1 MTLAIRL
8 FAKNSPSDIDWK
20 PLRDHRDT
28 VQRLT
33 VGSKSQQYPV
43 TDLGKLN
50 DALKDASGRYLFP
63 NLQEIFLWRVSN
75 IEEIPRIA
83 NLKTL
88 DIRDADDLRRVEI
101 PTGIERLIIER
112 CPNLDTLSITSP
124 MDSLRELSLSGCQG
138 LGHEQ
143 VLEVLRNS
151 PRLLTLDLSGIK
163 NLQSLRDS
171 IPKEYLERLSV
182 RDCHELQNLRLSPR
196 LEYADLR
203 GCSALEDGGLFSQNA
218 KYLKYLDLSLCRK
231 IRNIKPLENRIRQG
245 ELQSLFLFGSGVLD
259 PPSTEHG
266 SELGQDVAQETTD
279 FFRDKEFGTG
289 ESDRCKVLLLG
300 NGSAGK
306 TELAHRLCD
315 IKRIDD
321 SSTDNIQFW
330 RVDDFP
336 LGSQDDRKTQLHIWD
351 FGGQEIYH
359 STHRL
364 FVSAG
369 SIFIIVWDP
378 DEVLDPEQGCYSI
391 RYWLDYIYSVSIGFS
406 PFIAVVCNDKRA
418 YRGKPR
424 KPTSKEWLEQELK
437 TKLSIQVGKDYF
449 TDMLS
454 GKIQLF
460 CSDLRNDHSP
470 HVQHASNDGDWPS
483 LRGWVQE
490 TIKKLFDIE
499 GSRIPL
505 YWQYGQEMIRPL
517 LPNAIT
523 DSQPQVTQGQPVKK
537 PTLRFEEFREQLR
550 EFIQGK
556 LGVVNSTNEA
566 LGEGWDNGAFLTEER
581 TCRVL
586 RYLTRTGYLYWD
598 PKLHQ
603 QEVVVDQKWALDNVY
618 RLLERPKKGK
628 PTPIRDALIQLEGQ
642 FDEDFLDSEVLR
654 DEWGWSNSALGM
666 DRSLLL
672 SFMLATGVCFP
683 LRRSW
688 ETGISQAQAYLS
700 PKHLPAS
707 AGEVSEIRNQ
717 EFSGIEETLVA
728 NSAMIHQGH
737 WHALMRLIATQHG
750 TEATIF
756 RQAIKIAGSYYSQ
769 ESNGKGSRREF
780 RVLVEYEPVEYD
792 QKGALVKPAKI
803 FYRSTGLEEVQRKKL
818 DNLLNSPLPDF
829 MGNASAVVSEYR
841 ATVPEPPKAQ
851 EVFISYAW
859 DYQAEQ
865 NRTEYARF
873 VDELESRLLVPFPG
887 FTKLVRDKNETKRG
901 DFTPAFMDRIKRC
914 KYAVVV
920 LSDKYLTSWYCMYE
934 LDQLMDSLWD
944 DRRGKSNVHFII
956 HPSIPPSLNPD
967 DLTWRDSRAFWD
979 RVLRALRISRG
990 GSKSLRDSAQ
1000 QVIDSETPNISRLE
1014 SQTLHEVVQKG
1025 DDLTKAC
1032 QPGLGINTL
1041 TGWQEFPVHFQSHI
1055 LNLPVI
1061 SQGLNMHSKLRY
1073 LENEPGKLD
1082 PDSIT
1087 ESIEEVIK
1095 WMHMREDQ
1103 DRSRD

>member
-1 MTLAIRL
+1 MNLAIRL

-33 VGSKSQQYPV
+33 VGSKSKEFPV
-43 TDLGKLN
+43 TDLSPL
-50 DALKDASGRYLFP
+50 DDPLKRASKGYLFP
-63 NLQEIFLWRVSN
+63 KLQEIFLWRVSN
-75 IEEIPRIA
+75 IKEIPKIE

-88 DIRDADDLRRVEI
+88 DIRDSEDLRRVEI
-101 PTGIERLIIER
+101 PSGIERLIIER
-112 CPNLDTLSITSP
+112 CPKLDTLSITSP

-138 LGHEQ
+138 LRHEQ

-151 PRLLTLDLSGIK
+151 PWLLTLDHSGIK

-231 IRNIKPLENRIRQG
+231 IRNIQPLENRIRQG
-245 ELQSLFLFGSGVLD
+245 DLQSLFLFGSGVLD

-336 LGSQDDRKTQLHIWD
+336 LGSQVDRKTQLHIWD

-378 DEVLDPEQGCYSI
+378 DEILDPDEGRYSI
-391 RYWLDYIYSVSIGFS
+391 RYWLDYIHSVSIGFS

-418 YRGKPR
+418 FLGKQR
-424 KPTSKEWLEQELK
+424 NRSSKEWLEVELK
-437 TKLSIQVGKDYF
+437 AKLNNQVGDSYFKD
-449 TDMLS
+449 MQN
-454 GKIQLF
+454 GKIRLF
-460 CSDLRNDHSP
+460 CSDLRNDRSK
-470 HVQHASNDGDWPS
+470 HAVHANCDGDWPEVY
-483 LRGWVQE
+483 GWVQE
-490 TIKKLFDIE
+490 AIKNLFAIE

-517 LPNAIT
+517 LPNAIP
-523 DSQPQVTQGQPVKK
+523 DPQPQVPQTPTGKT
-537 PTLRFEEFREQLR
+537 PTLRFEEFRKKLQRFIEQKI
-550 EFIQGK
+550 EVG
-556 LGVVNSTNEA
+556 GGTTDA
-566 LGEGWDNGAFLTEER
+566 LANGWDDGAFLTEER
-581 TCRVL
+581 TRRVL

-628 PTPIRDALIQLEGQ
+628 PTPIRDALIQLEGR
-642 FDEDFLDSEVLR
+642 FDEDFLDSKVLR
-654 DEWGWSNSALGM
+654 DEWGWSNSGLGM

-688 ETGISQAQAYLS
+688 ETGISQAREYLS
-700 PKHLPAS
+700 PKHLPES
-707 AGEVSEIRNQ
+707 GKEVSEIRNQ

-818 DNLLNSPLPDF
+818 ESLLKSPLPGF

-841 ATVPEPPKAQ
+841 ATVPEPPRAQ

-859 DYQAEQ
+859 DYKLPADEEDAAKK
-865 NRTEYARF
+865 NRIEYAKF
-873 VDELESRLLVPFPG
+873 VDALESRISTQFPG
-887 FTKLVRDKNETKRG
+887 LVKVVRDRNENKRG
-901 DFTPAFMDRIKRC
+901 DSLPEFMDRIKRC

-934 LDQLMDSLWD
+934 LDQLMKSLIKK
-944 DRRGKSNVHFII
+944 DRGISDVQFIV

-967 DLTWRDSRAFWD
+967 DLTWRDPIDFWEEVLVRIKRAREESKTLQDNNEQKND
-979 RVLRALRISRG
+979 RYTV
-990 GSKSLRDSAQ
+990 
-1000 QVIDSETPNISRLE
+1000 
-1014 SQTLHEVVQKG
+1014 
-1025 DDLTKAC
+1025 AC
-1032 QPGLGINTL
+1032 NPELGINTIAR
-1041 TGWQEFPVHFQSHI
+1041 WWRFPVRFGGHI
-1055 LNLPVI
+1055 ELLPEVL
-1061 SQGLNMHSKLRY
+1061 QGLNMHHKLRY

-1095 WMHMREDQ
+1095 WMQMREDQ

>member
-8 FAKNSPSDIDWK
+8 FAKNSPSDIDLK
-20 PLRDHRDT
+20 PLWDHRDT

-33 VGSKSQQYPV
+33 VGSKSKEFPV

-50 DALKDASGRYLFP
+50 DALKDASGGYAFP

-75 IEEIPRIA
+75 IEEIPKIA

-101 PTGIERLIIER
+101 PSNIERLIIER
-112 CPNLDTLSITSP
+112 CPKLDTLSIVSR
-124 MDSLRELSLSGCQG
+124 MDSLREVSLAGCHTLRQ
-138 LGHEQ
+138 EQ
-143 VLEVLRNS
+143 VLEVLKNS
-151 PRLLTLDLSGIK
+151 PKLMSLDVSGVK
-163 NLQSLRDS
+163 NIRALRDS
-171 IPKEYLERLSV
+171 IPKEFLERLRA
-182 RDCHELQNLRLSPR
+182 RDCDQLQDLRLSSR
-196 LEYADLR
+196 LEYADLG
-203 GCSALEDGGLFSQNA
+203 GCSSLADDGLDWGDA
-218 KYLKYLDLSLCRK
+218 TYLKYLDLSLCRK
-231 IRNIKPLENRIRQG
+231 IRSIQPLENKISEG
-245 ELQSLFLFGSGVLD
+245 KLQSLYLFGSGVLD

-266 SELGQDVAQETTD
+266 AELGQDVAQETAD
-279 FFRDKEFGTG
+279 FIRDKAFGTG

-315 IKRIDD
+315 IKRIDH

-336 LGSQDDRKTQLHIWD
+336 LGSQVDRKTQLHIWD

-378 DEVLDPEQGCYSI
+378 DEILDPDEGRYSI
-391 RYWLDYIYSVSIGFS
+391 RYWLDYIHSVSIGFS

-418 YRGKPR
+418 FLGKQR
-424 KPTSKEWLEQELK
+424 SRSSKDWLEFELK
-437 TKLSIQVGKDYF
+437 AKLKAQVGDGYF
-449 TDMLS
+449 TDMQN
-454 GKIQLF
+454 GKIRLF
-460 CSDLRNDHSP
+460 CSDLRNDRSK
-470 HVQHASNDGDWPS
+470 HAVHANCDGDWPEVY
-483 LRGWVQE
+483 GWVQE
-490 TIKKLFDIE
+490 AITNLFAIE

-517 LPNAIT
+517 LPNAIP
-523 DSQPQVTQGQPVKK
+523 DPQPQVPQAPTGKT
-537 PTLRFEEFREQLR
+537 PTLRFEEFREKLQR
-550 EFIQGK
+550 FIEQK
-556 LGVVNSTNEA
+556 LEVGGGTTDA
-566 LGEGWDNGAFLTEER
+566 LADGWDDGAFLTEER
-581 TCRVL
+581 TRRVL

-618 RLLERPKKGK
+618 RLLERPKEGRQ
-628 PTPIRDALIQLEGQ
+628 TPIRDALIQLEGR
-642 FDEDFLDSEVLR
+642 FDEAFLDSKVLR
-654 DEWGWSNSALGM
+654 DGWGWSNSGLGI

-683 LRRSW
+683 LMRSW
-688 ETGISQAQAYLS
+688 EIGISQAQTYLS

-707 AGEVSEIRNQ
+707 AGEVSEIRDK
-717 EFSGIEETLVA
+717 EFTGMEETLVLQ
-728 NSAMIHQGH
+728 NAMIHQGH

-769 ESNGKGSRREF
+769 ESNGKGSRRAF
-780 RVLVEYEPVEYD
+780 RVLVEYEPVVYGPT
-792 QKGALVKPAKI
+792 GALEKPARI
-803 FYRSTGLEEVQRKKL
+803 FYRSSGLEAVQRTKL
-818 DNLLNSPLPDF
+818 ESLLKSPLPGF

-859 DYQAEQ
+859 DYKLPDHEEDAAKK
-865 NRTEYARF
+865 NRIEYAKF
-873 VDELESRLLVPFPG
+873 VDELESRISTQFPQLV
-887 FTKLVRDKNETKRG
+887 KVVRDRNENKRG
-901 DFTPAFMDRIKRC
+901 DSLPQFMNRIKQC

-934 LDQLMDSLWD
+934 LDQLMKSLIKK
-944 DRRGKSNVHFII
+944 DRGISDVQFIV

-967 DLTWRDSRAFWD
+967 DLTWRDPIDFWEEVLVRLKRAREESRTLQDNNEQKND
-979 RVLRALRISRG
+979 RYTV
-990 GSKSLRDSAQ
+990 
-1000 QVIDSETPNISRLE
+1000 
-1014 SQTLHEVVQKG
+1014 
-1025 DDLTKAC
+1025 AC
-1032 QPGLGINTL
+1032 NPELGINTIAR
-1041 TGWQEFPVHFQSHI
+1041 WWRFPGRFGGHI
-1055 LNLPVI
+1055 ELLPEVL
-1061 SQGLNMHSKLRY
+1061 QGLNMHHKLRSMDK
-1073 LENEPGKLD
+1073 EPWKLD
-1082 PDSIT
+1082 PGSIT
-1087 ESIEEVIK
+1087 ESIDNVIE
-1095 WMHMREDQ
+1095 WMHAREGQ
-1103 DRSRD
+1103 DTGER